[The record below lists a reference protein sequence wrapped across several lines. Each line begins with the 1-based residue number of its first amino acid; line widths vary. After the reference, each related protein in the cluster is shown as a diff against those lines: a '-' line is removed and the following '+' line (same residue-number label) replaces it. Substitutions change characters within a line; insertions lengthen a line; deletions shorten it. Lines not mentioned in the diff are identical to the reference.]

1 MDYLKVGGW
10 ELKEYPNVIPGVAAD
25 TIRFHDKSVNCMTK
39 RSYIKNLFK
48 KASLAAV
55 KILVVLFVLSLLQV
69 LLLKWIDPFTS
80 SIMFQRQIE
89 SFFSGKESI
98 KYEWYNYEDISAKV
112 ALAVIASED
121 QNFPI
126 HFGFDFEQIN
136 KALKERKEKGRIR
149 GASTITQQVAKNLFL
164 WEGRSYIRKGFEA
177 YYTLLMELLWSK
189 KRILE
194 VYLNIAETGGNIFGV
209 GIASKIYFTKHPK
222 NLTVDQSALIAA
234 VLPNPV
240 KFSVRKPSDYIRKRQ
255 TWILNQMNSLGGGAY
270 IKDL

>member
-1 MDYLKVGGW
+1 
-10 ELKEYPNVIPGVAAD
+10 
-25 TIRFHDKSVNCMTK
+25 MTK
-39 RSYIKNLFK
+39 RSYIKILFK
-48 KASLAAV
+48 QVYFIAV
-55 KILVVLFVLSLLQV
+55 KTLFVLFVLSLLQV

-80 SIMFQRQIE
+80 SIIFQRQMDY
-89 SFFSGKESI
+89 FFYGKESI
-98 KYEWYNYEDISAKV
+98 RYEWYNYEDISAKV

-177 YYTLLMELLWSK
+177 YYTLLLELLWSK